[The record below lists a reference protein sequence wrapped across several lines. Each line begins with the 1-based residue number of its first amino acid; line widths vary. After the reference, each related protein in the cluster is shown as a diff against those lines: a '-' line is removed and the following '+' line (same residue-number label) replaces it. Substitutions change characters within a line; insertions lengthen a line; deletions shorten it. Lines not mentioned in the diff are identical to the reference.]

1 MTEVLILLVAFFM
14 GPTSDFGP
22 GFMFY
27 DPTFSDKESCN
38 QYVLKNQDWLHVY
51 LSGKWNTLPDVYG
64 SKLYCWTNDELKEFK
79 KYFSPKSG
87 KQIAI

>member
-1 MTEVLILLVAFFM
+1 M
-14 GPTSDFGP
+14 GPTENDEWLFT
-22 GFMFY
+22 FTT
-27 DPTFSDKESCN
+27 PTFSDKESCN

-87 KQIAI
+87 RKITI